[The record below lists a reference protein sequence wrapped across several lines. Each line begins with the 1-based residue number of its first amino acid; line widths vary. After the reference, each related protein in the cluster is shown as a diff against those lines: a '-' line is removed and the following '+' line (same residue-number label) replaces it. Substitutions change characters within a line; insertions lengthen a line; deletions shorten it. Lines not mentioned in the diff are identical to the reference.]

1 MNDIN
6 TQNTIKLFEKR
17 EQLESA
23 TMNQLEAMQVFA
35 RVAEL
40 ASFTQA
46 AESLGLPKASVS
58 GAVQQLEALLGTRL
72 LHRTTRKVQ
81 MTQDG
86 QVFYER
92 SKDVLA
98 DVEELQTLF
107 RNDAAG
113 LRGRLRVDM
122 PLAVARDVVLPNLP
136 AFLQEH
142 PELEIELSSTDR
154 RVDLVREG
162 FDCVLRVG
170 QLGDSSLIA
179 RPIGEY
185 RQTNVASPDYLTRF
199 GVPRTLA
206 DLATHRLV
214 HYVPALGARS
224 PGFEYVDPADPGRTR
239 YLPMSGAVTV
249 NNSDSYTSACLAG
262 LGIIQS
268 PDIGLHPHF
277 RAGRLVEI
285 LPDRRPAPMPVWLI
299 YPNRRHLPRRVR
311 VFMTWIETLM
321 QARLVGPSDGPSGD
335 PAEPPAVT
343 PAA

>member
-1 MNDIN
+1 
-6 TQNTIKLFEKR
+6 
-17 EQLESA
+17 
-23 TMNQLEAMQVFA
+23 MNQLEAMQIFI

-58 GAVQQLEALLGTRL
+58 TAVQQLEGLLGTRL

-98 DVEELQTLF
+98 DVEDMQTLF
-107 RNDAAG
+107 RSEQAG

-122 PLAVARDVVLPNLP
+122 PLAVAREVVLPHLP
-136 AFLQEH
+136 EFLQTH

-170 QLGDSSLIA
+170 SLSDSSLIA

-185 RQTNVASPDYLTRF
+185 RLINVASPEYLARH
-199 GVPRTLA
+199 GIPATLA

-214 HYVPALGARS
+214 HYVPSLGGRS
-224 PGFEYVDPADPGRTR
+224 SGFEYVDPDEPSRAVF
-239 YLPMSGAVTV
+239 LPMAGAVTV
-249 NNSDSYTSACLAG
+249 NNSDSYQGACLAG
-262 LGIIQS
+262 LGIIQA
-268 PDIGLHPHF
+268 PEIGLRPLLD
-277 RAGRLVEI
+277 AGRLVEI
-285 LPDRRPAPMPVWLI
+285 LPDFCPAPMPVWLI
-299 YPNRRHLPRRVR
+299 YPNRRHLPRRVQA
-311 VFMTWIETLM
+311 FMAWIETLM
-321 QARLVGPSDGPSGD
+321 RERL
-335 PAEPPAVT
+335 T
-343 PAA
+343 I